1 MDLAI
6 YTANLLGKIRTTSP
20 LVHNITNYVA
30 MNSSANM
37 LLAVGASPVMA
48 HCRAEVEEMVSFAGA
63 LVLNI
68 GTLQEDWVEAMVAAG
83 KAANRNG
90 TPVILDPVGA
100 GATRL
105 RTEAAKRIL
114 GECGVTVLRGNA
126 SEVFALGSAD
136 IRTKGVDSS
145 LVFSDERVGA
155 AVAMARDLGCAIGI
169 SGPEDCITDGARVF
183 RVANGQPV
191 MTRVTGTGCG
201 LSAVVGAFCAVD
213 PADPARA
220 TAAAFGFYGLC
231 GDLAVQASDKPGSFA
246 VAFIDQLS
254 TVGDDEVRR
263 GLKVRQTA

>member
-1 MDLAI
+1 MDLAT
-6 YTANLLGKIRTTSP
+6 YTADLIGKIRTTAP

-114 GECGVTVLRGNA
+114 GECAVTVLRGNA

-155 AVAMARDLGCAIGI
+155 AVAMARDLGCVTGI
-169 SGPEDCITDGARVF
+169 SGPEDCITDGTRVF

-220 TAAAFGFYGLC
+220 VALRARLAWAQPGRCWRPWPVALPALAPWVASRR
-231 GDLAVQASDKPGSFA
+231 LAVPARA
-246 VAFIDQLS
+246 
-254 TVGDDEVRR
+254 
-263 GLKVRQTA
+263 